1 MTQQTATNRWGVI
14 LGWIR
19 RDGMARMRVT
29 GVVPTP
35 LIVDCELHFMGFASE
50 LLWDDEILTQ
60 LLSEQC
66 DN

>member
-1 MTQQTATNRWGVI
+1 VI

-35 LIVDCELHFMGFASE
+35 PSGACISWN
-50 LLWDDEILTQ
+50 LLVNYYGMSDVLTQ